1 MWTSPPPHDDDQGL
15 WVTLTNL
22 TRCVF
27 WFLKILYWQINGMQ
41 LSMTLFG
48 ECIRSQFL
56 WREQGLWEIVRR
68 QIKRWREK
76 GILINYHPSSR
87 NIKKFLFFLIFCS
100 NSQGGSITVNRTD
113 QRGIDFS
120 TNRKKNTCT
129 YNRKN
134 YVHIKKKYQQEIEPR
149 QMNERKLPKSLH
161 SKICQK
167 TPKSCF

>member
-41 LSMTLFG
+41 LSITLFG

-56 WREQGLWEIVRR
+56 WREQGLWQIVQR

-76 GILINYHPSSR
+76 GIVINYHPSSR
-87 NIKKFLFFLIFCS
+87 NIKKFLLFFIFLFFVVTVKVARLQLIELP
-100 NSQGGSITVNRTD
+100 NVGSISAQTGR
-113 QRGIDFS
+113 
-120 TNRKKNTCT
+120 
-129 YNRKN
+129 
-134 YVHIKKKYQQEIEPR
+134 
-149 QMNERKLPKSLH
+149 
-161 SKICQK
+161 K
-167 TPKSCF
+167 TPAHTIERTRCI